1 MDEEELD
8 EDEVKIEEEE
18 MKDESKRKVVR
29 DLDRLGREVE
39 LMLEVDMDGSRREEV
54 LMLPARDGAT
64 RNAGRGV
71 F

>member
-8 EDEVKIEEEE
+8 EDEEVELEEDEDELEEEE
-18 MKDESKRKVVR
+18 REGM
-29 DLDRLGREVE
+29 DRLGREVE
-39 LMLEVDMDGSRREEV
+39 LMLELDMDGSRREEV

-64 RNAGRGV
+64 LNAGRGV

>member
-1 MDEEELD
+1 VELEED
-8 EDEVKIEEEE
+8 EDELKEEERE
-18 MKDESKRKVVR
+18 DQSERKVE
-29 DLDRLGREVE
+29 LGMDRLGREVE